1 MLCVTAND
9 WACRSRDPRGAD
21 VLMLDGK
28 DGLSRSAGKHALTAK
43 DAAQVVGIVRFAAL
57 SSLGGLIFR
66 YRILLE

>member
-9 WACRSRDPRGAD
+9 WACCSRDPKGAD

-28 DGLSRSAGKHALTAK
+28 DGLSRSARKNALAI
-43 DAAQVVGIVRFAAL
+43 ARFAAL
-57 SSLGGLIFR
+57 SSLGGLIIR